1 MLGNGRS
8 SSGLERVER
17 LFGWHVIKYITGNSQ
32 KLNKNILKI
41 YYWSSK
47 SPKKKNHP
55 NKLNTVLSFVVT
67 FTEHESHLDKRSLIL
82 SHSQLWL

>member
-47 SPKKKNHP
+47 SPKKKKKSP
-55 NKLNTVLSFVVT
+55 KQIEYSA
-67 FTEHESHLDKRSLIL
+67 LICGYF
-82 SHSQLWL
+82 HRA